1 MKAFQGGRLLR
12 TSSLPLRVTMSW
24 FLLFVGLGYA
34 TNFTMLAWKTG
45 LTPAG
50 IAAYYRGDEAAMQF
64 PKELRELVE
73 NLHFH
78 VYIVPIVLL
87 VLTHVF
93 YMTAWSERA
102 KVSVTNLAYA
112 AAAADLAA
120 PFLVRFAGAG
130 FAWWKLV
137 SATLYHG
144 TLFFLVLVPLYE
156 CWAGG
161 ARAPNASL
169 SDDDGSGLAPPDL

>member
-1 MKAFQGGRLLR
+1 MKAFQNGRYLR
-12 TSSLPLRVTMSW
+12 TSSLPLRVTLTW
-24 FLLFVGLGYA
+24 FLLFVGIGYA

-45 LTPAG
+45 FTPAG

-102 KVSVTNLAYA
+102 KLRATNLAYVA
-112 AAAADLAA
+112 AIADLAA
-120 PFLVRFAGAG
+120 PFLVRYAGAG
-130 FAWWKLV
+130 FAWWKLG
-137 SATLYHG
+137 SSTLYHA

-161 ARAPNASL
+161 ARVAERDA
-169 SDDDGSGLAPPDL
+169 DDEGSGLEPPDL